1 MQTERTCKL
10 VTVQLMKSYCLPFIL
25 SASEAISLSATNI
38 RVLGSRPMYNFFGV
52 HVCFFFKNSP
62 GLPNLSRLIDGRA
75 RKFMDRLFENC
86 DFTVVLNVFVCNLS
100 YVHVHVC
107 VYTAFCVCVFL
118 VVS

>member
-1 MQTERTCKL
+1 
-10 VTVQLMKSYCLPFIL
+10 
-25 SASEAISLSATNI
+25 
-38 RVLGSRPMYNFFGV
+38 MYNFFGV